1 MDGKSRPV
9 GTGRGE
15 HILKMSAAKFK
26 TPKQVTEAFKEK
38 TSALRQNIS
47 SVLQRSFT
55 ATKSSSE
62 TLNDSSPSFSQI
74 FSSTVVTL
82 NQSRM
87 INFETPK
94 LLGRLMR
101 DDIRVIREED
111 ISVRVQDELSL
122 L

>member
-15 HILKMSAAKFK
+15 NILKMSAAKFK

-47 SVLQRSFT
+47 LVLQRSFT

-62 TLNDSSPSFSQI
+62 TLNDFSPSFSQI
-74 FSSTVVTL
+74 FSSTVVTP

-101 DDIRVIREED
+101 VSINSKLTE
-111 ISVRVQDELSL
+111 ISGFH
-122 L
+122 